1 MNDTDKETL
10 RRVYQDEMDALRS
23 QLQAALDTRTETD
36 LNLIEAQRRHI
47 NAVTR
52 HAALQGRVDALKELA
67 EKDGVQPT

>member
-10 RRVYQDEMDALRS
+10 RKVYQDQMDHLRP
-23 QLQAALDTRTETD
+23 QLQAALDSRTETD

-52 HAALQGRVDALKELA
+52 HANLQGRVDALREIA
-67 EKDGVQPT
+67 AKDGITLE